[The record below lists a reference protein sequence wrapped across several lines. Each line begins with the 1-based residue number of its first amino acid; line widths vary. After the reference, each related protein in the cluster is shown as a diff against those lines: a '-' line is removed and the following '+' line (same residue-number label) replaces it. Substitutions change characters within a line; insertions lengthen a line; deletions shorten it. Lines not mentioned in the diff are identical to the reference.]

1 MYSKLNASLCG
12 MMNESKTFSIS
23 TLGCKVNQYESMA
36 AKSLLTEAGYIEAE
50 DKEVADVVIINT
62 CTVTHV
68 ADKKSRQTIRR
79 IISKNKNATVLVMG
93 CYAQMKPE
101 EVEQID
107 GVDIVIG
114 TEGKSQIAEIL
125 NNYFKANELPVFESS
140 SDSFIL
146 QKYEEIVTNYQPDK
160 TRAFIKVQDGCN
172 LFCTYCIIPYARG
185 KIRSRN
191 INDILKEVK
200 FLAKSGYREIVLT
213 GIHLSSFGLDCKDK
227 NDDNYDIRL
236 INLIER
242 IAEDSPDIRIRLGS
256 LEPGIVTED
265 FAKRIAKVPSICD
278 QFHLSLQSGSDTI
291 LKLMNRR
298 YDTVKYRQA
307 VDNLR
312 AVFDKPAI
320 SSDVIVGFP
329 SETDELFKETMA
341 FCESIGFANLH
352 VFPYS
357 PRENTPA
364 SKMPNQIEKKVKTAR
379 VNQLIDLANKM
390 EIEYLHSLVG
400 TTQEII
406 VENYDGSILSGR
418 CRNYAPVYME
428 FDQNKEQIYKKNIL
442 KCKISAFDNKKLRG
456 VYHGLSIL

>member
-1 MYSKLNASLCG
+1 MYSKLSANLCG
-12 MMNESKTFSIS
+12 IMNQSKTFSIL

-36 AKSLLTEAGYIEAE
+36 AKSLLTEAGYIEA
-50 DKEVADVVIINT
+50 DAKEEADVVIINT

-79 IISKNKNATVLVMG
+79 IISKNEDATVLVMG
-93 CYAQMKPE
+93 CYAQMKPA
-101 EVEQID
+101 EVAEIA

-114 TEGKSQIAEIL
+114 TEGKSQIAVIL
-125 NNYFKANELPVFESS
+125 DNYFKENQLPVFASAN
-140 SDSFIL
+140 DAFTL
-146 QKYEEIVTNYQPDK
+146 QKYEEIQTNYQPDK

-227 NDDNYDIRL
+227 NDENYGLRL
-236 INLIER
+236 INLIEM
-242 IAEDSPDIRIRLGS
+242 IAESSPDIRIRLGS

-265 FAKRIAKVPSICD
+265 FARRIAQVPSICD

-298 YDTVKYRQA
+298 YDTAKYRLA
-307 VDNLR
+307 VNNLR

-329 SETDELFKETMA
+329 SETDGLFAETMA

-357 PRENTPA
+357 PRANTPA
-364 SKMPNQIEKKVKTAR
+364 SKMPNQIEKKTKTKR
-379 VNQLIDLANKM
+379 VNKLIELANKM
-390 EIEYLHSLVG
+390 EMEYLDSLVG

-406 VENYDGSILSGR
+406 VENYDGTVLSGR
-418 CRNYAPVYME
+418 CRNYAPVYID
-428 FDQNKEQIYKKNIL
+428 FDKNKEQVYKKNVL
-442 KCKISAFDNKKLRG
+442 KCKISAFDNKKLKG